1 MKIKLFIALMGTCYL
16 SILPMNKEKIL
27 SYVKA
32 GGYSLATA
40 FSAGLIIYSL
50 YEIPNRPP
58 IDTVTSIIAG
68 VGAGDYFGGKAYRN
82 IMQAWKGKNYKI
94 DHIHMYML
102 EISKEAT
109 QKTMV
114 LLKQLADSNYFDM
127 SVDLTTQ
134 GGSEKIP
141 ATIRLKTIKA
151 EEPTTQELVDY
162 FKKNPTDIPES
173 DKK

>member
-1 MKIKLFIALMGTCYL
+1 MSTCYL
-16 SILPMNKEKIL
+16 STIAMNKEKIL
-27 SYVKA
+27 SQVKA

-40 FSAGLIIYSL
+40 FSVGLIIYSL

-68 VGAGDYFGGKAYRN
+68 FGAGDYFREKAYRN
-82 IMQAWKGKNYKI
+82 IMQAWKGKNYKKI
-94 DHIHMYML
+94 EHIHMYIL

-127 SVDLTTQ
+127 NVDLTTQ

-141 ATIRLKTIKA
+141 ATIRLKTIKT

-162 FKKNPTDIPES
+162 FKETPTDIPEA